1 MREKV
6 HQRKG
11 TYQTLADVSL
21 TPEKTTFPSKKGAS
35 VNPQIATSGIS
46 IFYPEERRGGIYT
59 TMHRRGGMDVVED
72 QDQVTFK

>member
-21 TPEKTTFPSKKGAS
+21 TPEKNDVSKQEGGLSESTNRHVRNFHILSEIKG
-35 VNPQIATSGIS
+35 G
-46 IFYPEERRGGIYT
+46 EEYTRRCI
-59 TMHRRGGMDVVED
+59 VV
-72 QDQVTFK
+72 VGWMWLKIKIK